1 MNIINYIW
9 NALNYLTNSEPNF
22 DMKINKNIMESFS
35 ENESIPSFSPQV
47 KILNIQ
53 YSKEKIQLMNIF
65 RFILNSN
72 EISQRVFDLTTEIIK
87 ISPSNYEVWVIR
99 RKCLSEI
106 EEINIYN
113 EIECL
118 NEIIIHYPKV
128 YQIWHHRKLIIDA
141 LNDCSQ
147 EKKFMQKILDADSKN
162 FHCWSHRI
170 WMIRRFDN
178 YEGEFEFINNML
190 ENDVKNNSAWNYRF
204 FLVVY
209 LNGNKINNSIIK
221 NQIIYALNKIK
232 GCPMNESPFNYIMGF
247 INKYN
252 RKYNDFKEEMNE
264 LELLYN
270 SERIKNR
277 YNCVFILKLLLEYY
291 EEIKNQIKFNNI
303 IEELIQIDFIRKKY
317 YLWRQNNFNG
327 KKTDKK

>member
-1 MNIINYIW
+1 
-9 NALNYLTNSEPNF
+9 
-22 DMKINKNIMESFS
+22 
-35 ENESIPSFSPQV
+35 
-47 KILNIQ
+47 
-53 YSKEKIQLMNIF
+53 MNIF
-65 RFILNSN
+65 HFIINSN

-87 ISPSNYEVWVIR
+87 ISPTNYEVWVIR
-99 RKCLSEI
+99 RKCLNEI

-113 EIECL
+113 EIECI

-128 YQIWHHRKLIIDA
+128 YQIWHHRRLLIDA

-147 EKKFMQKILDADSKN
+147 EKKIMQKILDADSKN

-178 YEGEFEFINNML
+178 YEGEFEYINEIL
-190 ENDVKNNSAWNYRF
+190 GNDVKNNSAWNYRF
-204 FLVVY
+204 FLVEY
-209 LNGNKINNSIIK
+209 INGNKINNSIIK

-232 GCPMNESPFNYIMGF
+232 ECPLNESPFNYIMGF

-264 LELLYN
+264 FELLYN
-270 SERIKNR
+270 NERKKNR
-277 YNCVFILKLLLEYY
+277 FNCVFILKLLLEYY
-291 EEIKNQIKFNNI
+291 EENKNKIKFSNI

-317 YLWRQNNFNG
+317 YLWRKNNFNG

>member
-9 NALNYLTNSEPNF
+9 NTLKYLTNSEPKF
-22 DMKINKNIMESFS
+22 DMNINMNIIKSFS
-35 ENESIPSFSPQV
+35 DKESIPSFSPQV

-53 YSKEKIQLMNIF
+53 YSKEKLQLMNIF

-99 RKCLSEI
+99 RKCFSEI

-128 YQIWHHRKLIIDA
+128 YQIWHHRRLIIDA

-147 EKKFMQKILDADSKN
+147 EKKMMQKILNTDSKN

-178 YEGEFEFINNML
+178 YEGEFEFINNMIG
-190 ENDVKNNSAWNYRF
+190 NDVKNNSAWNFRF
-204 FLVVY
+204 FLVEYV
-209 LNGNKINNSIIK
+209 NGNKINNSIIK

-247 INKYN
+247 MNKYK
-252 RKYNDFKEEMNE
+252 RKYIDFKEEMNE
-264 LELLYN
+264 FELLYN
-270 SERIKNR
+270 SEKIKNR

-291 EEIKNQIKFNNI
+291 EEINNKIKFNNI

-327 KKTDKK
+327 KKTDKE